1 METPVALPAGD
12 MGWRLSLEAPGG
24 ATRAAG
30 RLALPPDA
38 LTASLAPALVVYSH
52 RAGVAELVDA
62 GDLKSSAAAAAS
74 GFESRLRHQR
84 AFARAHLQVDGPMVA
99 LA

>member
-12 MGWRLSLEAPGG
+12 MGRRLSLEAPGG

-38 LTASLAPALVVYSH
+38 LTASLSPP
-52 RAGVAELVDA
+52 
-62 GDLKSSAAAAAS
+62 SSYTPTVP
-74 GFESRLRHQR
+74 EWRNW
-84 AFARAHLQVDGPMVA
+84 
-99 LA
+99 